1 MDRIAMMAAAVALA
15 GCTAGNIINVEVSS
29 EVVSTD
35 YVGNGVEWDPYDE
48 ALSWGSE
55 VSGEDWAKLEE
66 RLDYMRPGY
75 VRCMINSLFT
85 YYDAAAGKY
94 DRTRNIESLKRLLG
108 YCQEHSVFV
117 IFGEYNPPR
126 WDMKGSEEWV
136 RMSVDFLNYLVNDLG
151 FDCIRQF
158 VIFN

>member
-1 MDRIAMMAAAVALA
+1 MEKIAMMAAAVVFA
-15 GCTAGNIINVEVSS
+15 GCTAGNIVNVEVCS

-75 VRCMINSLFT
+75 VRCMINSPFT
-85 YYDAAAGKY
+85 YYDAATGKY
-94 DRTRNIESLKRLLG
+94 DKTRNAESLKRLLD
-108 YCQEHSVFV
+108 YCQKHSVNV

-126 WDMKGSEEWV
+126 
-136 RMSVDFLNYLVNDLG
+136 
-151 FDCIRQF
+151 
-158 VIFN
+158 